1 MNFIDIIISIF
12 VLFFAYKGIKRGLI
26 KELIS
31 LLSLIIGIYIAIN
44 FSFLLEDYLYKSLSN
59 YGEFV
64 SIISFVLVFLI
75 VFLSFKIAGFLVKK
89 LVKSLQIGFL
99 DKLFGMFF
107 GISKIVLVLSILL
120 FEIQHLSSTF
130 GNIIPKKEIKKSKLY
145 KPVYN
150 LVPTIAPVAKDRKKW
165 TRKLKKTIN
174 NTVKDLEDLISE

>member
-1 MNFIDIIISIF
+1 MNFIDIIISVF

-89 LVKSLQIGFL
+89 LVKSLQLGFL

-107 GISKIVLVLSILL
+107 GVSKIM
-120 FEIQHLSSTF
+120 
-130 GNIIPKKEIKKSKLY
+130 Y
-145 KPVYN
+145 
-150 LVPTIAPVAKDRKKW
+150 
-165 TRKLKKTIN
+165 
-174 NTVKDLEDLISE
+174 